1 MANQELNPP
10 FSGLCRFL
18 VNQGLLSKTKA
29 GIALEQSQA
38 KNTPFLT
45 YLVTKKWVNSEKIAL
60 IITKEFGIPLIDL
73 ESIELNPELIKQVG
87 ENLLKK
93 HKALPLFNRGE
104 RLFIGISN
112 PSEIRTAID
121 EIQFYTKMRTEA
133 ILVEEDKLSK
143 AIETAFKI
151 FKGIKDFLN
160 EFDAPNSEDLP
171 SLDEQLEES
180 GKPDTT
186 EKEQPAVNFFI
197 KIVLKAIKMGAS
209 SLHFEP
215 AEKSY
220 RVRFR
225 INGQLKVINHYPL
238 KLFQELVEYIKKL
251 SGLDKSDTQHSQ
263 YGRMTIKL
271 LPQKID
277 ARVIF
282 CPSLWGEKI
291 VIRLL
296 DSNLSSFKIDK
307 LGFDDQQKRT
317 YIDSLKNNQSGM
329 VLATGPINSG
339 KTFSLYAAL
348 SILNKEGVNIATVE
362 DPIELNR
369 TNITQVEVNEK
380 TGRTFSNI
388 IQTHLAQETDIILI
402 GEMRDFETC
411 QLAINAANSGQLIL
425 SALRSNNDTT
435 QTLFHLIQMG
445 FSPFEI
451 ATAMNL
457 IIAQRLCRRLCDC
470 KQEFYDPEIPDTK
483 LYKPGSCEKCHNM
496 GYKKQIGIFQVM
508 PISDKMQEQIMIKN
522 PNPSNLAQQAQDEG
536 ILNLRQ
542 SGLEKVKDGLTSLD
556 EINKVIGN

>member
-1 MANQELNPP
+1 
-10 FSGLCRFL
+10 
-18 VNQGLLSKTKA
+18 
-29 GIALEQSQA
+29 
-38 KNTPFLT
+38 
-45 YLVTKKWVNSEKIAL
+45 
-60 IITKEFGIPLIDL
+60 
-73 ESIELNPELIKQVG
+73 
-87 ENLLKK
+87 
-93 HKALPLFNRGE
+93 
-104 RLFIGISN
+104 
-112 PSEIRTAID
+112 
-121 EIQFYTKMRTEA
+121 
-133 ILVEEDKLSK
+133 
-143 AIETAFKI
+143 
-151 FKGIKDFLN
+151 
-160 EFDAPNSEDLP
+160 
-171 SLDEQLEES
+171 
-180 GKPDTT
+180 
-186 EKEQPAVNFFI
+186 
-197 KIVLKAIKMGAS
+197 MGAS

-225 INGQLKVINHYPL
+225 INGQFKVINHYSL
-238 KLFQELVEYIKKL
+238 ELFPKLVEYLKKL
-251 SGLDKSDTQHSQ
+251 SGLDKSNTQNSQ
-263 YGRMTIKL
+263 YGRMAIKL

-277 ARVIF
+277 ARVIS

-317 YIDSLKNNQSGM
+317 YIDSLNNNQSGM

-339 KTFSLYAAL
+339 KTFTLYAAL

-362 DPIELNR
+362 DPIELNL

-425 SALRSNNDTT
+425 SALRSNNDAP
-435 QTLFHLIQMG
+435 QTLFHLIQKG

-470 KQEFYDPEIPDTK
+470 KQEYYDPEMLDTK
-483 LYKPGSCEKCHNM
+483 LYHPNGCENCHNM

-508 PISDKMQEQIMIKN
+508 PISEKMQEQIMIKN
-522 PNPSNLAQQAQDEG
+522 PNPSNLAQQALDEG
-536 ILNLRQ
+536 ILNLHQ
-542 SGLEKVKDGLTSLD
+542 SGLEKVKEGLTSLD
-556 EINKVIGN
+556 EINRVIGN